1 MDETILHPTPAD
13 IMIVDDTPLNL
24 SLLTRILHR
33 RGHEVR
39 AFTHGAQALE
49 SACTH
54 PPDLILLD
62 VNLRLGSGIE
72 LARQMRSDPELKDMR
87 LIMTSGLDLKHEC
100 LQVGADNFLLKP
112 YMPDDLIKMIKKYN
126 WK

>member
-1 MDETILHPTPAD
+1 MPK
-13 IMIVDDTPLNL
+13 IMLVEDDRTML
-24 SLLTRILHR
+24 SLLKILLEMESF
-33 RGHEVR
+33 EVCSPTDDR
-39 AFTHGAQALE
+39 PEEILMAIRQQH
-49 SACTH
+49 
-54 PPDLILLD
+54 PDLILLD

-112 YMPDDLIKMIKKYN
+112 YMPDDLIKMIKNTIGSKQRG
-126 WK
+126 